1 MKPFVS
7 VGLIPRASLRGCSL
21 NAAQTLRAIGQTL
34 ERLSIDTF
42 KLHYGDY
49 SMVIRELAKGAEKPV
64 RDSRI
69 IRPRLRD
76 LHYSFQDMES
86 LDRQGR
92 GQRLNPEGL
101 PDPKGLTNMLRVAGT
116 HVDLKS
122 GQLVRVTKSDD
133 DRLEIHYET
142 LRGGIHGEILDACD
156 LYSLFVSFYLKRADR
171 SRGPASYP
179 NLGQPLPVNLRS
191 NCSSRIVGLAGNR
204 DR

>member
-1 MKPFVS
+1 
-7 VGLIPRASLRGCSL
+7 
-21 NAAQTLRAIGQTL
+21 
-34 ERLSIDTF
+34 
-42 KLHYGDY
+42 
-49 SMVIRELAKGAEKPV
+49 
-64 RDSRI
+64 
-69 IRPRLRD
+69 
-76 LHYSFQDMES
+76 MES

-156 LYSLFVSFYLKRADR
+156 LHSLFVSFYLKRADR
-171 SRGPASYP
+171 SRGPESHP
-179 NLGQPLPVNLRS
+179 NLAQPLPSNLRS
-191 NCSSRIVGLAGNR
+191 NCSSRIVGPCG
-204 DR
+204 